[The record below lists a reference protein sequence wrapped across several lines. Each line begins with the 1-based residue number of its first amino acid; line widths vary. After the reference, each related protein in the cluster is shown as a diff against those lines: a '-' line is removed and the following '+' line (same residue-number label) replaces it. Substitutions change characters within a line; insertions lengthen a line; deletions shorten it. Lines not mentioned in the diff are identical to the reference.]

1 MMLALLLAIGSAP
14 ALALACPVC
23 ARDGTPHPAL
33 VLGAMIAVPY
43 ATTNIRIVHFYHTES
58 RRNTL

>member
-1 MMLALLLAIGSAP
+1 
-14 ALALACPVC
+14 
-23 ARDGTPHPAL
+23 
-33 VLGAMIAVPY
+33 MIAVPY